1 MADKDSSRRRFIR
14 RLQGRQHT
22 YMKKN
27 TKIILTVLIIILAV
41 VFAVSAYK
49 LISTLHEYKVAD
61 NMYSNLNNRFVSGK
75 TADAEDDADK
85 EHSPIS
91 VDFDELLAQSPDVVG
106 WIYSADTPIN
116 YPVVQGEDNDFYL
129 HRFMDGT
136 WNPSGTIF
144 LDIACEGDF
153 TSRNTIIY
161 GHHMNDGS
169 MFASLSE
176 YRKQGQDYYD
186 QHSVMYLNTPTQN
199 YKIEVFAGI
208 LTDAE
213 SDVYAISFSSEESF
227 TDYIQRMKAQ
237 SVFESPVEVQPEDN
251 IVTLSTCAY
260 DFENARFVILGRL
273 VPIA

>member
-1 MADKDSSRRRFIR
+1 
-14 RLQGRQHT
+14 
-22 YMKKN
+22 MKKS
-27 TKIILTVLIIILAV
+27 TKILLTVLIVILAV

-61 NMYSNLNNRFVSGK
+61 NMYSNLNNRFVTGK
-75 TADAEDDADK
+75 TVEEKKDEYT
-85 EHSPIS
+85 EFSPIS
-91 VDFDELLAQSPDVVG
+91 VDFDELLKQSSDVVG
-106 WIYSADTPIN
+106 WIYSEDTPIN

-153 TSRNTIIY
+153 TSRNTIVY

-169 MFASLSE
+169 MFASLSL
-176 YRKQGQDYYD
+176 YRRNGQEYYD
-186 QHSVMYLNTPTQN
+186 EHPVMYLNTPSQN
-199 YKIEVFAGI
+199 YKIEVFSGI

-213 SDVYAISFSSEESF
+213 SDVYAVSFSSEESF
-227 TDYIQRMKAQ
+227 VDYIQRMKSQ
-237 SVFESPVEVQPEDN
+237 SVFESAVEVQPEDN

-260 DFENARFVILGRL
+260 DFDNARFVIQGRL
-273 VPIA
+273 VPIG